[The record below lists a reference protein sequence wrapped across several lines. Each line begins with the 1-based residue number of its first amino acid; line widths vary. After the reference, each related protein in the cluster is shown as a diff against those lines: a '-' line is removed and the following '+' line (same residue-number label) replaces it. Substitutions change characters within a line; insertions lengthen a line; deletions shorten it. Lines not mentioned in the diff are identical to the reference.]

1 MNRVFRDIAHVGFY
15 QGNMVELYISARG
28 NGDGV
33 YGIGSVQHE
42 DGIQIKELVDPG
54 KKTTKCG
61 VSREL
66 VPALNR
72 IPAATSRLQSPACKE
87 KS

>member
-1 MNRVFRDIAHVGFY
+1 MGDVWTAITEVNRVFRDIAHVGIY

-54 KKTTKCG
+54 KKPPK
-61 VSREL
+61 VVFLE
-66 VPALNR
+66 N
-72 IPAATSRLQSPACKE
+72 
-87 KS
+87 

>member
-1 MNRVFRDIAHVGFY
+1 MGDVWTAITEVNRVFRDIAHVGIY

-54 KKTTKCG
+54 KKPPKVVFLG
-61 VSREL
+61 
-66 VPALNR
+66 N
-72 IPAATSRLQSPACKE
+72 
-87 KS
+87 

>member
-1 MNRVFRDIAHVGFY
+1 MGDIWTAITEVNRVFRDIAHVGIY

-54 KKTTKCG
+54 KKPPKVVFLG
-61 VSREL
+61 S
-66 VPALNR
+66 
-72 IPAATSRLQSPACKE
+72 
-87 KS
+87 

>member
-1 MNRVFRDIAHVGFY
+1 MGDVWTAITEVNRVFRDIAHVGIY

-54 KKTTKCG
+54 KKPPKVVLLG
-61 VSREL
+61 
-66 VPALNR
+66 N
-72 IPAATSRLQSPACKE
+72 
-87 KS
+87 